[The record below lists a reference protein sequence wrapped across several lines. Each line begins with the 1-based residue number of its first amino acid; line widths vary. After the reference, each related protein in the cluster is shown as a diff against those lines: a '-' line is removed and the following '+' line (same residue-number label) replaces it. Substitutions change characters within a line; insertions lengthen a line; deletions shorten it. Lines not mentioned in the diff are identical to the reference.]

1 MSRQQD
7 RKMMNRDSGRDGRG
21 IDMQGGG
28 RLDRSFSRMVR
39 ILIFLAVLLIDGCAS
54 VSHSYC
60 SRSYSICET
69 HQLDAENNRD
79 FMDLD
84 ND

>member
-1 MSRQQD
+1 
-7 RKMMNRDSGRDGRG
+7 
-21 IDMQGGG
+21 
-28 RLDRSFSRMVR
+28 MVR

-60 SRSYSICET
+60 SSSYFVCET
-69 HQLDAENNRD
+69 HQLDAENNHD

>member
-1 MSRQQD
+1 
-7 RKMMNRDSGRDGRG
+7 
-21 IDMQGGG
+21 
-28 RLDRSFSRMVR
+28 MVR

-60 SRSYSICET
+60 SSSYSICET
-69 HQLDAENNRD
+69 HQLELENNLD

>member
-1 MSRQQD
+1 
-7 RKMMNRDSGRDGRG
+7 
-21 IDMQGGG
+21 
-28 RLDRSFSRMVR
+28 MVR

-60 SRSYSICET
+60 SNSYSICET
-69 HQLDAENNRD
+69 HQLDAENNHD

>member
-1 MSRQQD
+1 
-7 RKMMNRDSGRDGRG
+7 
-21 IDMQGGG
+21 
-28 RLDRSFSRMVR
+28 MVR

-60 SRSYSICET
+60 SSSYSICET
-69 HQLDAENNRD
+69 HQLDLENNRD
-79 FMDLD
+79 IMEID